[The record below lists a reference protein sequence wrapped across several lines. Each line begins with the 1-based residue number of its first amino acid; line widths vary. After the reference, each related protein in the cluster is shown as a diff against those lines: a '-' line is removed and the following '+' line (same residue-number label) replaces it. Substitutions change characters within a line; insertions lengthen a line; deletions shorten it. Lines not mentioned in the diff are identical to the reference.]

1 MQADKKTIIRR
12 CVDYMHKY
20 ATIEK
25 VIAVALLLGVDTE
38 EKPEKP

>member
-20 ATIEK
+20 ATISQ
-25 VIAVALLLGVDTE
+25 VLQVAALLGVDTE
-38 EKPEKP
+38 ARPEK